1 MNSAGLEQS
10 WLGALAGDAEGAAA
24 FGAEAELKALLTVE
38 TALARAQAELGLIP
52 KEAAAAIA
60 KACEKF
66 DPEMEAL
73 AAGMARD
80 GTLVPALVRQ
90 LKSAVGERHA
100 GHVHAGAT
108 SQDIADTGLA
118 LRLATLR
125 PVFEARIEAVL
136 LALVALGKR
145 AGRMRIRAFT
155 RMQFANE
162 IAASFKAES
171 WRQPLLR
178 ARETQA
184 EAFSRA
190 CAVQLGGP
198 VGDGASFN
206 GKAEAI
212 AARMAKALG
221 LTDPQGAWHS
231 DRSRIVEL
239 GDWGARLTGGLGKIG
254 ADVGLMALTGD
265 VRLAAGGGSSSM
277 PHKTNPVGAE
287 ALVALAEYS
296 AAQVSALHRAQIHEN
311 ERSGAAWTLEGLAL
325 PNLIIG
331 ALSALRHARQ
341 LAGQIEFVARNG

>member
-1 MNSAGLEQS
+1 MKLPGLEQG
-10 WLGALAGDAEGAAA
+10 WLGALVGDAEGAAA
-24 FGAEAELKALLTVE
+24 FGTEAELKALLSVE

-52 KEAAAAIA
+52 KESAAAIA
-60 KACEKF
+60 KACETF
-66 DPEMEAL
+66 DPDMEAL
-73 AAGMARD
+73 TQGMARD

-90 LKSAVGERHA
+90 LKSAAGERQA

-118 LRLATLR
+118 LRLASLR

-136 LALVALGKR
+136 LALEAQGKR
-145 AGRMRIRAFT
+145 AGKLRIRAFT
-155 RMQFANE
+155 RMQFAKE
-162 IAASFKAES
+162 ISAAHKAES

-184 EAFSRA
+184 EFFSRA

-198 VGDGASFN
+198 VGDGTSFN
-206 GKAEAI
+206 GKADAI
-212 AARMAKALG
+212 AARMSKALG
-221 LTDPQGAWHS
+221 LTDPQQAWHS
-231 DRSRIVEL
+231 ERSRIVEL
-239 GDWGARLTGGLGKIG
+239 GDWTARLTGGLGKFG
-254 ADVGLMALTGD
+254 ADVGLLAMTGD
-265 VRLAAGGGSSSM
+265 IRLATGGGSSSM

-311 ERSGAAWTLEGLAL
+311 ERSGAAWTLEGMVL

-331 ALSALRHARQ
+331 ALAALRHARQ